1 MSLLRR
7 TSYCADG
14 VRVRAVNLVEALGVE
29 IGVRVAGSP
38 EAAAAAGRIAGAFR
52 ELGLEPSFQ
61 EFQFLG
67 YDHEE
72 PELEIDGEPWAAGPA
87 GYAPPTPPQGV
98 EGSARYLGDYP
109 FIPGIMLSPVF
120 AIEDEDGGELARLV
134 ANPIGGGAI
143 PFPTYCRLPVHGG
156 PMAMITTADGDRLG
170 SLDEPHARLRTGG
183 KFVPGRR
190 DRNVIA
196 RIAGESEETVIVS
209 AHFDSVWRGPGVID
223 NVTGVEGMLRVAA
236 RFAGRTD
243 LPRSLAFCAFGAEE
257 IGLSGAYHY
266 VDEAKISGELDR
278 TVGVVNLDCI
288 AHGSHFELLVG
299 PDELEGRAVALA
311 QHLGLTERYELDIL
325 PPVTGSDHYPFAV
338 QKIPAVCIL
347 HFPYPEYHLPEETVD
362 LVDEQKMADS
372 VELAVALVES
382 QLERPVPRA

>member
-1 MSLLRR
+1 M
-7 TSYCADG
+7 TM
-14 VRVRAVNLVEALGVE
+14 VEALGVD

-38 EAAAAAGRIAGAFR
+38 EAEAAARRIGEAFR
-52 ELGLEPSFQ
+52 ELDLEPAFQ
-61 EFQFLG
+61 EFRFLG

-72 PELEIDGEPWAAGPA
+72 PELQIDGEPWAAGPA
-87 GYAPPTPPQGV
+87 GYTPPTPREGV
-98 EGSARYLGDYP
+98 TGTVRYIGDYP
-109 FIPGIMLSPVF
+109 FIPGIMLAPVF
-120 AIEDEDGGELARLV
+120 AIEDEHGAELARLI

-143 PFPTYCRLPVHGG
+143 PFPTYARLPVHGG
-156 PMAMITTADGDRLG
+156 PMAMITTADGEHLR
-170 SLDEPHARLRTGG
+170 SLDAPRARLRTGG
-183 KFVPGRR
+183 TFVPDRV

-196 RIAGESEETVIVS
+196 RIPGVLDETVVVS

-223 NVTGVEGMLRVAA
+223 NATGVEGILRVAA

-288 AHGSHFELLVG
+288 GHGSELELLVG
-299 PDELEGRAVALA
+299 PEELEGRAVALA
-311 QHLGLTERYELDIL
+311 QHLGLAERYELEVL

-347 HFPYPEYHLPEETVD
+347 HFPYPEYHLPEETLD
-362 LVDEQKMADS
+362 LVDEQRMADA
-372 VELAVALVES
+372 VELAAALVES
-382 QLERPVPRA
+382 QLERPVPRG